1 MALALL
7 PDKLWRS
14 CHVGLV
20 GLVVALLPR
29 RRGCGVTAW
38 QVVALLPRWRCCRV
52 VARQAIMA
60 ESLAEAVQNS

>member
-1 MALALL
+1 MAQL
-7 PDKLWRS
+7 PRRARWPR
-14 CHVGLV
+14 CGVAARQ
-20 GLVVALLPR
+20 VVALLPR